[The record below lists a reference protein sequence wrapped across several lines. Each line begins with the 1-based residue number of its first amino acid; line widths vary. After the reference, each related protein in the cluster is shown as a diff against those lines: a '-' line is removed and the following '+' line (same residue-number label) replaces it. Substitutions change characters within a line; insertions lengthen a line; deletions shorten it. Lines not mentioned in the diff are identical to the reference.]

1 MRRYSRVVL
10 VALASVVLVSVGI
23 GVGVYVADAGSE
35 APAANVTISKPVAFD
50 GRVPPGTDNHLTLAS
65 AAAFNRAAIELAGK
79 LATPQTIANV
89 FYVTQAM
96 AELKR

>member
-50 GRVPPGTDNHLTLAS
+50 GRVPAGTDLTVAS

>member
-1 MRRYSRVVL
+1 V
-10 VALASVVLVSVGI
+10 
-23 GVGVYVADAGSE
+23 
-35 APAANVTISKPVAFD
+35 PA
-50 GRVPPGTDNHLTLAS
+50 GTDNDLTVAS